1 MNEQQFK
8 RRIERLQQIEQR
20 RETNEKAAII
30 NEQQL
35 KRRIE
40 RLQQIE
46 QRRALIEA
54 RQKERLLALELNQE
68 ALILRRQRI
77 ALLRRWLRNMR

>member
-1 MNEQQFK
+1 M
-8 RRIERLQQIEQR
+8 
-20 RETNEKAAII
+20 